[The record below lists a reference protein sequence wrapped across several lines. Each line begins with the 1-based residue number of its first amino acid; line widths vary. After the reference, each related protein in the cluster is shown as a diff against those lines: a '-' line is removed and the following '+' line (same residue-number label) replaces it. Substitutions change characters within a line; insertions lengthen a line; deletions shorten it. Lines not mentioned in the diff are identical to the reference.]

1 MSEHA
6 NAAESHPSKKAPSV
20 LGGAMIVAGTA
31 IGAGMFAL
39 PVYSSGMWFVL
50 SLILLVFCWY
60 CAYSSGLYLAE
71 ASQYY
76 PSGASYSTIAA
87 DTMGPLG
94 QLAATVTVGFVS
106 FILCYA
112 YISGGG
118 SVVSSAMTANGID
131 LSHSAAAVLFVLV
144 FGIVVL
150 AGTHMVE
157 RISLILLAG
166 MVLSFFGSVSM
177 MASGITTDKLISGA
191 GLENLLPYC
200 WVAVPVLVTSFG
212 FHSTVPSL
220 VKYYRQEMGQVRLA
234 MLWGSLLALL
244 IYGLW
249 QLGIMGNVSRL
260 QFVDVIAEG
269 GNVASLIRA
278 VGDSNERAL
287 TETLLMIFGNLALA
301 SSFVGV
307 SLGLL
312 DLVRDLLK
320 LDDSMAST
328 FKAGALTFLPPML
341 GAVVAPNGFITAI
354 GYASLLA
361 AVFVLVLPPLMAYF
375 LRKRHGLPVQSFI
388 TAGGSLRL
396 YMVVGFGALAVLC
409 EALNLFNLLPRY
421 S

>member
-166 MVLSFFGSVSM
+166 
-177 MASGITTDKLISGA
+177 
-191 GLENLLPYC
+191 LLYQYSS
-200 WVAVPVLVTSFG
+200 PVLAFTA
-212 FHSTVPSL
+212 P
-220 VKYYRQEMGQVRLA
+220 YR
-234 MLWGSLLALL
+234 LW
-244 IYGLW
+244 
-249 QLGIMGNVSRL
+249 
-260 QFVDVIAEG
+260 
-269 GNVASLIRA
+269 
-278 VGDSNERAL
+278 
-287 TETLLMIFGNLALA
+287 
-301 SSFVGV
+301 
-307 SLGLL
+307 
-312 DLVRDLLK
+312 
-320 LDDSMAST
+320 
-328 FKAGALTFLPPML
+328 
-341 GAVVAPNGFITAI
+341 
-354 GYASLLA
+354 
-361 AVFVLVLPPLMAYF
+361 
-375 LRKRHGLPVQSFI
+375 
-388 TAGGSLRL
+388 
-396 YMVVGFGALAVLC
+396 
-409 EALNLFNLLPRY
+409 
-421 S
+421 